1 VQGAKDRLPIFGA
14 LINQHL
20 CHRLTKKKK
29 YVRQKSYQHPALVKQ
44 SCLIFSMGLN
54 SMDLSSYASCV
65 LSFADCTYA
74 EPLPMIVLQRE
85 ARALID
91 RHPEVKFACIPGHTK
106 FSGYAA
112 HIGYFKFLD
121 FQRGNEIGEA
131 KGSGNYVP
139 IQFFDLNE
147 MKVASGDRPYAEIIE
162 EKASELALI
171 LTQQRSG
178 EVFIALQYSIREM
191 MRNSIEHSLGDR
203 VVFLGQY
210 WPTKHE
216 AEIVLCDDG
225 CGVSE
230 TLRTTEEVQSDK
242 KGLPL
247 ALRPSI
253 SGVTEFEKSHQ
264 DEPYRNSGFGL
275 YVTSRLCSEQGVFR
289 IISGNAGLTRRGD
302 VLTPHDWRFNGTCI
316 QMKIRT
322 DGLADVEG
330 RIKSIVDEGERELA
344 AAGHEREAS
353 SASKSISPLVC

>member
-1 VQGAKDRLPIFGA
+1 MDCHPIVQFSCR
-14 LINQHL
+14 
-20 CHRLTKKKK
+20 
-29 YVRQKSYQHPALVKQ
+29 PARTNFNGSTNHIAYL
-44 SCLIFSMGLN
+44 
-54 SMDLSSYASCV
+54 
-65 LSFADCTYA
+65 
-74 EPLPMIVLQRE
+74 
-85 ARALID
+85 
-91 RHPEVKFACIPGHTK
+91 KFWG
-106 FSGYAA
+106 
-112 HIGYFKFLD
+112 
-121 FQRGNEIGEA
+121 FQRGNEIGDA

-139 IQFFDLNE
+139 IQVFDLTK
-147 MKVASGDRPYAEIIE
+147 MKVALGDRPYAEIIE

-344 AAGHEREAS
+344 AAG
-353 SASKSISPLVC
+353 L